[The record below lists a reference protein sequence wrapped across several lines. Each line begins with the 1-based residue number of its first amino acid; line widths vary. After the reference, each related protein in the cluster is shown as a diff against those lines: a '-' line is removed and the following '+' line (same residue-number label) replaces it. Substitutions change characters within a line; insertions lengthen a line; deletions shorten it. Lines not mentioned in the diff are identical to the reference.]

1 MTGTTRRRGDAGLT
15 LIEVLV
21 TLAVVGV
28 ATGAAML
35 GLNAAGRDTRAQTE
49 AVRLARSLTLGADEA
64 MFAQAPLAV
73 LWDAGGYRFVQ
84 WSESGGWTA
93 TASRFLTERHDL
105 PEGLSLQR
113 ADKAAG
119 PSESPLMIRASG
131 FGPVTTFTLDGA
143 DARWVVDFDSYAA
156 IARAEDAP

>member
-1 MTGTTRRRGDAGLT
+1 MTGRARRRGDAGLT

-21 TLAVVGV
+21 VLAIVGV

-35 GLNAAGRDTRAQTE
+35 GVNAAGRTTLAQTE

-73 LWDAGGYRFVQ
+73 LWDASGYRFVQ

-105 PEGLSLQR
+105 PNGLSMQLASGTTGQS
-113 ADKAAG
+113 AA
-119 PSESPLMIRASG
+119 PVMIRAG
-131 FGPVTTFTLDGA
+131 GLGPVTTFTLDGA
-143 DARWVVDFDSYAA
+143 DIRWVVDFDSYSAV
-156 IARAEDAP
+156 ARAEVAP